1 MTIISERLQHLR
13 LTHGYTQTELARTMG
28 VTRRAVYAWEHDKC
42 PEIPHLI
49 QLAQFYQVST
59 DYLLGRTEWGAP
71 RHWRPYRILFA
82 CYSAVNHQS
91 ARRQPQRS
99 IFLTAHLQVHLI
111 GCIIW

>member
-28 VTRRAVYAWEHDKC
+28 VTAWEHDKC

-59 DYLLGRTEWGAP
+59 DYLLGLTE
-71 RHWRPYRILFA
+71 
-82 CYSAVNHQS
+82 
-91 ARRQPQRS
+91 
-99 IFLTAHLQVHLI
+99 
-111 GCIIW
+111 

>member
-13 LTHGYTQTELARTMG
+13 LTHGYTQTDLARTMG

-59 DYLLGRTEWGAP
+59 DLSVRADRVRCP
-71 RHWRPYRILFA
+71 RHRTPYRRLFA
-82 CYSAVNHQS
+82 CYSAVIYKL
-91 ARRQPQRS
+91 ARWQPQRS
-99 IFLTAHLQVHLI
+99 IFLTAHL
-111 GCIIW
+111 